1 MLRIQVRSRIDHS
14 AETALGAAF
23 AKLGTHTDVKLSR
36 VFWLTEREP
45 GAIAAIADIE
55 NVLHDPISEDVAF
68 GTPAVDAA
76 CTYVEIRHRA
86 GVTDNL
92 ARTATE
98 ALMIVAG
105 APTGSS
111 WQDWT
116 IHVASGWQLE
126 LQGRVSEAAITEVLY
141 RDLANPL
148 LHEVAVSSGAAL
160 AQQPDAW
167 FRAAVDASAAF
178 AAPPQD
184 LTLFPLDMTTLD
196 RVNQERGLAL
206 SASELGTIIRQF
218 SAPSDFR
225 SAQGWAG
232 HITEVE
238 LECIAQSWSEHC
250 KHKIFSA
257 DIDYTEVDG
266 EFPALGA
273 RRIQGLYQTC
283 IQQPTHEL
291 TGCGYLVSVFSDNA
305 GIVDFDPQVNL
316 CIKVETHNSPS
327 ALDPYG
333 GAITG
338 ILGVNRDIIG
348 CGLGAKP
355 IANLDVFC
363 LSTAELFPPP
373 ESPERPTLLKD
384 PAVIFRGV
392 HKGVEDGGN
401 QSGIPTIEGGL
412 RFASEYGGKPLVFV
426 GSVGVMPKK
435 VGERASHEKKI
446 LPGDRI
452 VVAGGR
458 LGKDGVHGAT
468 FSSLAL
474 QDGVAANVVQ
484 IGDPITQKRVLDFT
498 LAARDRGW
506 IRAITDNGAGG
517 LSSSIG
523 EMAQLSGGARLDLSR
538 HAVKYAGLAFWEML
552 VSESQERMSYAVA
565 PEHLDVFMQLA
576 RDMSVEAWDLG
587 EFTATGV
594 FEVHYA
600 GRELARIDLDF
611 LHHGLGKMQLKARW
625 AGPQKTR
632 PFYRR
637 VPRQAV
643 QPGLQALPQVLLA
656 LLAAPNVASREFMVR
671 RYDHEVQAATRLKPF
686 TGRTQSTPND
696 AGVID
701 LHVHGGREDNA
712 LVLAHGLC
720 PQFSAFDTYLMAQK
734 AVDAALRNL
743 VAAGG
748 DPARAA
754 LVDNFCWPDP
764 LEGPGNPDAQHKLGQ
779 LVRACEGMA
788 AAARAFK
795 APFVSGK
802 DSMKNDFVG
811 TTQGGQ
817 RIKISVPPTL
827 LVTAIAPNPNA
838 EQTVSAEFK
847 NAGDVIYVL
856 GDWTESLC
864 GSTYADVFEAET
876 HAPEYP
882 DLARNAAR
890 YRTLHALMQ
899 QGLVASCHTVQE
911 GGVLATAIECCFGN
925 RIGMDLSLDGLRW
938 PQWFSETG
946 SLFVVSVHA
955 EHRAAFESAWN
966 GTARELGRTTPAF
979 KLRAHQAGDTV
990 ELDLHDAFEVWS
1002 HGVRRFYDA

>member
-1 MLRIQVRSRIDHS
+1 MLRIQVRSRVDRS
-14 AETALGAAF
+14 AEAALGTAL
-23 AKLGTHTDVKLSR
+23 AKLGAPAAVKLSR
-36 VFWLTEREP
+36 VFWLTEHKP
-45 GAIAAIADIE
+45 GTIAAIPGIE
-55 NVLHDPISEDVAF
+55 DVFHDPISEDVAF
-68 GTPAVDAA
+68 GTPAIEAGS
-76 CTYVEIRHRA
+76 TYVEIRHRP

-98 ALMIVAG
+98 ALMVVADAPAG
-105 APTGSS
+105 AS
-111 WQDWT
+111 WQDWS

-126 LQGRVSEAAITEVLY
+126 LQGHVSESAATDVLY

-148 LHEVAVSSGAAL
+148 LHDVRVSGGAELQSQPGQWFKAPADVTARSAV
-160 AQQPDAW
+160 
-167 FRAAVDASAAF
+167 
-178 AAPPQD
+178 PQEMQR
-184 LTLFPLDMTTLD
+184 FPLDMDVLS
-196 RVNQERGLAL
+196 RVNRERGLAL
-206 SASELGTIIRQF
+206 SASELDTVIRQF
-218 SAPSDFR
+218 SQPSEFR
-225 SAQGWAG
+225 AAQGWAG
-232 HITEVE
+232 RITEVE

-257 DIDYTEVDG
+257 DIDYSEVDG
-266 EFPALGA
+266 NFPKVGT
-273 RRIQGLYQTC
+273 RRIRSLYKTC
-283 IQQPTHEL
+283 IQQPTREL
-291 TGCGYLVSVFSDNA
+291 AGCGYLVSVFSDNA

-355 IANLDVFC
+355 VANMDVFC
-363 LSTAELFPPP
+363 LSTSELFPPP
-373 ESPERPTLLKD
+373 DDPRRPTLLKD

-426 GSVGVMPKK
+426 GSVGVMPKR
-435 VGERASHEKKI
+435 VGDRPSHEKKI

-474 QDGVAANVVQ
+474 QDGIPANVVQ

-498 LAARDRGW
+498 LAARDRGLL
-506 IRAITDNGAGG
+506 RAITDNGAGG

-538 HAVKYAGLAFWEML
+538 HAVKYAGLAYWEML

-565 PEHLDVFMQLA
+565 PEHLAAFMALA
-576 RDMSVEAWDLG
+576 RDMNVEAWDLG

-600 GRELARIDLDF
+600 ERELAHIDLDF
-611 LHHGLGKMQLKARW
+611 LHHGLGKMQLKAHW
-625 AGPQKTR
+625 AGPRKVA
-632 PFYRR
+632 PFYRKA
-637 VPRQAV
+637 PREAL
-643 QPGLQALPQVLLA
+643 QPGLQRLPQVLRA
-656 LLAAPNVASREFMVR
+656 LLASPNVASREFMVR

-686 TGRTQSTPND
+686 TGRTQSTPSD
-696 AGVID
+696 AGVLD
-701 LHVHGGREDNA
+701 LHAHGGRAGNA

-720 PQFSAFDTYLMAQK
+720 PQFSDYDTYLTAQK
-734 AVDAALRNL
+734 AVDAALRNV

-764 LEGPGNPDAQHKLGQ
+764 LEDPGNPDAQHKLGQ

-788 AAARAFK
+788 AAARAFQ

-802 DSMKNDFVG
+802 DSMKNDYVG
-811 TTQGGQ
+811 TTQGGE
-817 RIKISVPPTL
+817 RIRISVPPTL
-827 LVTAIAPNPNA
+827 LVSAIAPNPKA
-838 EQTVSAEFK
+838 ERTVSAEFK

-856 GDWTESLC
+856 GDLTASLY
-864 GSTYADVFEAET
+864 GSTCADAFDVSET
-876 HAPEYP
+876 APEYP
-882 DLARNAAR
+882 DLARNAAH
-890 YRTLHALMQ
+890 YRRLHAQMQ
-899 QGLVASCHTVQE
+899 QGLIASCHTVQE
-911 GGVLATAIECCFGN
+911 GGPLATAIECCFGN
-925 RIGMDLSLDGLRW
+925 RIGMDLVLDGFEW
-938 PQWFSETG
+938 PQLFSETG

-955 EHRAAFESAWN
+955 EDREAFESAW
-966 GTARELGRTTPAF
+966 GETAHELGRTTPAF
-979 KLRAHQAGDTV
+979 TLRAHQRGDTV
-990 ELDLHDAFEVWS
+990 ELDLHKAFEVWS
-1002 HGVRRFYDA
+1002 RGVRRFYDA